1 MVNCL
6 VVNCHNA
13 YKNTK
18 GKGESFHKLPEN
30 GNLKKIWLAKIKR
43 EDAIPKPENCYVC
56 SDHFI
61 KDDFKL
67 PQATRKWKFK
77 ENLAGK
83 NKTRGRYTETREL
96 LRLLG
101 SLYQGRLQAEYSGMK
116 VVFFDLHFKLKAMF
130 TFHIFEMYFFLNF
143 I

>member
-6 VVNCHNA
+6 VVNCHNT

-61 KDDFKL
+61 KDDFKWNI
-67 PQATRKWKFK
+67 Q
-77 ENLAGK
+77 
-83 NKTRGRYTETREL
+83 
-96 LRLLG
+96 
-101 SLYQGRLQAEYSGMK
+101 
-116 VVFFDLHFKLKAMF
+116 V
-130 TFHIFEMYFFLNF
+130 
-143 I
+143 